1 MCFFS
6 FLSSEALK
14 RIFINLQALIWAQMI
29 KKHDQTDKVNRVK
42 LGSFIIS
49 VAWMILLE
57 MVYSS
62 LKFNKLL
69 PALGLF
75 THFKVV
81 SQPKWCQEMGTSLG

>member
-1 MCFFS
+1 M
-6 FLSSEALK
+6 
-14 RIFINLQALIWAQMI
+14 FINLQALIWAQMI
-29 KKHDQTDKVNRVK
+29 KKHDQTNKVNRVK
-42 LGSFIIS
+42 LGCDIF
-49 VAWMILLE
+49 ARPWMILLE
-57 MVYSS
+57 MVWSS